1 MDYLKYTKF
10 IKNKT
15 FQKCALGGLTIFTIL
30 GGIGYLVKNEILSNF
45 EKKEQEQEKIKK
57 NTELDEYIKE
67 LRQNQEI
74 MNNEENN
81 QEENNQEDNNQEDN
95 NQEDNKTLKMV
106 ANPWN
111 KKEHE
116 RVKKGEEE
124 EEDILE
130 TEV

>member
-15 FQKCALGGLTIFTIL
+15 FQKCALGGLTIITIL
-30 GGIGYLVKNEILSNF
+30 GGIGYLVKNEILSTF
-45 EKKEQEQEKIKK
+45 EKKEQNEEQK
-57 NTELDEYIKE
+57 NKDNVLDEYIKE

-81 QEENNQEDNNQEDN
+81 QEDNE
-95 NQEDNKTLKMV
+95 TLKMV
-106 ANPWN
+106 AKPWN

-116 RVKKGEEE
+116 RVKKGQEEE
-124 EEDILE
+124 EETILE
-130 TEV
+130 MEV

>member
-57 NTELDEYIKE
+57 NTKLDEYIKE

-81 QEENNQEDNNQEDN
+81 QEDN

-106 ANPWN
+106 GNPWN

-124 EEDILE
+124 EEYILE

>member
-45 EKKEQEQEKIKK
+45 EKKEKEQEKIKK
-57 NTELDEYIKE
+57 NIELDEYIKE

-74 MNNEENN
+74 MNNEE
-81 QEENNQEDNNQEDN
+81 NNQEDN

-124 EEDILE
+124 EDILE